1 MGDLVLLSVRMHR
14 PVLLLLL
21 IALSGVFG
29 RKFCPR
35 ERNGD
40 KCRAKDNT
48 FKCGVFFYNLI
59 GQGKYQYLAELP
71 QALHKTS
78 KEHWQEILGSQITL
92 NTFNESIVCDPQQG
106 ARAYNSRCYGM
117 FSKIVTKELDSCD
130 RNVLVS
136 KSDQTVGDYL
146 CGQVRRWLKND
157 ASFKGAGKGI
167 SISGSDIPSV
177 TMTGWMWGTRKR
189 VSLYQRSLCAAPVVE
204 SLSGA
209 MEPPLEPSANV

>member
-1 MGDLVLLSVRMHR
+1 M
-14 PVLLLLL
+14 
-21 IALSGVFG
+21 GVFG

-117 FSKIVTKELDSCD
+117 FSKLVTKELDSCD

-157 ASFKGAGKGI
+157 ASFKGAGKR
-167 SISGSDIPSV
+167 DIDIRFRYSFCNNDWVDVGDTEKGLLVPEEP
-177 TMTGWMWGTRKR
+177 
-189 VSLYQRSLCAAPVVE
+189 LCSPVVE

-209 MEPPLEPSANV
+209 MEPPLEPSANVVYFILFNYRGWRDRNLKYR